1 MDKHT
6 LKNIR
11 TAKIYGNSTPITKQ
25 LNMSENDIQIL
36 HNKVTKAFPGIIPFI
51 EENCNKEENKNG

>member
-11 TAKIYGNSTPITKQ
+11 AAKIYGNSIPITKH
-25 LNMSENDIQIL
+25 LDVSEKDVQIL
-36 HNKVTKAFPGIIPFI
+36 YTKVIEDFPGIKPHVN
-51 EENCNKEENKNG
+51 ESYKEENKNG